1 MKPTTQEWV
10 DKAEGDF
17 SVAQLLAAQKKPS
30 CDHIC
35 FLSQQCVEKY
45 LKACLQEA
53 DIFFPKTHLLPA
65 LMDLLLPT
73 APGWEDLQ
81 PQLKSLSAYAVDYRY
96 PGATA
101 TIELADEAL
110 QDCTSARAVIR
121 QHLGLEDEKRIEAE
135 VRETKQE

>member
-1 MKPTTQEWV
+1 MKPTTKEWV

-17 SVAQLLAAQKKPS
+17 SVAQLLAAQEEPS
-30 CDHIC
+30 YDHIC

-73 APGWEDLQ
+73 EPNWDSLQ
-81 PQLKSLSAYAVDYRY
+81 PKLKSLSAYAVDYRY
-96 PGATA
+96 PGASA
-101 TIELADEAL
+101 TKDIAEEAL
-110 QDCTSARAVIR
+110 RDCTSARTVIR
-121 QHLGLEDEKRIEAE
+121 QYLGLKDK
-135 VRETKQE
+135 